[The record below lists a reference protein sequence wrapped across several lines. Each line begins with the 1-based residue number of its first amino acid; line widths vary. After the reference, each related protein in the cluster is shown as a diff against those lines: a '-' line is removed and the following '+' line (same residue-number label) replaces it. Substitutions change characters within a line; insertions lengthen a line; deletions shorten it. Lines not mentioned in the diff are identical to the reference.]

1 MPKFSAKIP
10 HFSVAVAL
18 GVMAVIGINDAWAAM
33 ERHRCK
39 ALTETHQT
47 VALRNFWGTVTYC
60 VDRRYL

>member
-1 MPKFSAKIP
+1 MKRFSAKIP
-10 HFSVAVAL
+10 HLAVAVAL
-18 GVMAVIGINDAWAAM
+18 GSLAVVGINDAWGAM

-39 ALTETHQT
+39 GLAETHRA

>member
-1 MPKFSAKIP
+1 MTQFSAKIP
-10 HFSVAVAL
+10 HVSVALAL
-18 GVMAVIGINDAWAAM
+18 GVLAVIGINDAWSAQ

-60 VDRRYL
+60 VGRRYL